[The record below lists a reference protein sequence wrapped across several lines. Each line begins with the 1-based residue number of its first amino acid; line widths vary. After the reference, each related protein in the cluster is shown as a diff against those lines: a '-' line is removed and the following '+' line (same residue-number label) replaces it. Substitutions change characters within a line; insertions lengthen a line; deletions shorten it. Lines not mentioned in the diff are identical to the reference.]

1 MAGDDGSSG
10 YKLLGLG
17 MELAAAVTGLALLG
31 YWIDRHFGSAPWGL
45 LIGAVIGVV
54 GGMYNLIREALS
66 ASTADRRAGRDAPP
80 GDDRPGRSGP
90 DGEGDG
96 G

>member
-10 YKLLGLG
+10 YKLMGLG

-54 GGMYNLIREALS
+54 GGTYNLIREALS
-66 ASTADRRAGRDAPP
+66 ASAADRRASRDAPP
-80 GDDRPGRSGP
+80 DHSGRSGP